1 VKKLSRLTALIILVL
16 SGAPS
21 ASFAQINTIST
32 VAGTGACGYSGDGGP
47 ATSAQLCNPH
57 GVAVDQI
64 GNIYIADT
72 ENNCI
77 RKVTA
82 NSGVISSFAGQCGS
96 PGGYSGDGGPAT
108 LADMN
113 APWNLA
119 LDTAG
124 NLYATE
130 FRNHTVR
137 KIDTSG
143 IISTVAGRGFPCNNS
158 PSGNTCGDNFPA
170 FSADLYDPEGLAID
184 SFGNLYIADHG
195 DAAIRKISKGT
206 GIITTLTGPPL
217 HNQYINISPS
227 GDAGPAQNARGNT
240 DALACDASNN
250 LWLTYVQAAIRK
262 ITADPLHQLTGSCF
276 IDRVAGSYSSS
287 GSSGDGGPAISAQ
300 LNHPFGITVDQPGNV
315 YISDTQNWKI
325 RRIDTSLKITTFAG
339 NGTFGHSGDGHPAT
353 AAQLSDTWQLATD
366 VCGNLYIAESSASVI
381 RKVSNGDAPSFKRGI
396 TSKTPICAGD
406 YVSATGQYSATVPPD
421 SYSWQLQSSNAAG
434 TPDGF
439 YDSGILTFNGSPSP
453 SVAFTFPNSNALP
466 CNRNYVITFTLAK
479 KCPVTTSQS
488 ATKVIYITCPPMPI
502 ITGNT
507 SVCAGG
513 STQLCVNYPDNA
525 QYLDQWT
532 YYSGGK
538 IVDAQAQ
545 CITVSPT
552 TSTTYGV
559 TVKDNT
565 TGCTGHALIT
575 VTPATPEFT
584 YQVQYQS
591 PRTYFTVGAKPTV
604 PYSNTVPGF
613 GHLWTI
619 EELDVYGYPIP
630 GTNTGTGT
638 PNNPPCWWP
647 YPSIITFDG
656 FDGTKATVQVKNVTC
671 PNPSPGQ
678 FANGHIYRIRHGI
691 WNNSGC
697 QWAET
702 SHTVTVTGH

>member
-1 VKKLSRLTALIILVL
+1 MKKLSRLTALILVL
-16 SGAPS
+16 PGAFCT
-21 ASFAQINTIST
+21 SFAQTNKIST
-32 VAGTGACGYSGDGGP
+32 VAGTGVIGYSGDGGP
-47 ATSAQLCNPH
+47 ATSAQLHGPY
-57 GVAVDQI
+57 GVAVDPI

-72 ENNCI
+72 GNNCI

-96 PGGYSGDGGPAT
+96 LGGYSGDGGPAT
-108 LADMN
+108 SADMN

-124 NLYATE
+124 NLYTTE
-130 FRNHTVR
+130 FGNHLVR

-143 IISTVAGRGFPCNNS
+143 LISTVAGTPGVPCVNGTSCN
-158 PSGNTCGDNFPA
+158 DNGPA
-170 FSADLYDPEGLAID
+170 TSAELYWPEGLAID
-184 SFGNLYIADHG
+184 SFGNLYVADLG
-195 DAAIRKISKGT
+195 DKAIRKISKGT
-206 GIITTLTGPPL
+206 GMITTLTGDPYH
-217 HNQYINISPS
+217 HNGIFS
-227 GDAGPAQNARGNT
+227 GDGFQAQNASGQAE
-240 DALACDASNN
+240 ALACDIRQPQVSNN
-250 LWLTYVQAAIRK
+250 LLLTDNQSVIRK
-262 ITADPLHQLTGSCF
+262 ITANALQLTGSCI
-276 IDRVAGSYSSS
+276 IDRVAGSYSSQ
-287 GSSGDGGPAISAQ
+287 GFSGDGGPAISAK
-300 LNHPFGITVDQPGNV
+300 LNHPYGITVDRSGNV
-315 YISDTQNWKI
+315 YISDSYNRRI
-325 RRIDTSLKITTFAG
+325 RKIDTSLVITTFAG
-339 NGTFGHSGDGHPAT
+339 TGTPGNTGDGGPAT
-353 AAQLSDTWQLATD
+353 AARLSNPYQLATD
-366 VCGNLYIAESSASVI
+366 VCGNLYIADFDASVI
-381 RKVSNGDAPSFKRGI
+381 RKVTIGDAPSFKRGI
-396 TSKTPICAGD
+396 NSKTPICAGD
-406 YVSATGQYSATVPPD
+406 YVSATGHYSATVPPD

-488 ATKVIYITCPPMPI
+488 ATKVIYITCLPMPI

-619 EELDVYGYPIP
+619 EELDVNGNPIP

-638 PNNPPCWWP
+638 PGNPPCWWP

-656 FDGTKATVQVKNVTC
+656 FDGNKATAQVKNVTC

-678 FANGHIYRIRHGI
+678 FANGHIYRIMHGI

-697 QWAET
+697 SWAAT